1 MNICITPESIKLFSA
16 YFKKEIPNH
25 FTNEISA
32 NALLNKLFD
41 KAISDFK
48 NTGLTEERT
57 RELVLQHLTVAPQ
70 IIKKH
75 IGENPSANNPKLLE
89 SLNQLSG
96 KIYDAS
102 QSDNKN
108 DFQNAINSL
117 GQIIG
122 KSTLVIPA
130 ATVGNDFNALSFELL
145 KTANQEMI
153 YEEGVGYRNNITDPL
168 KQFEFEV
175 IRAIINSG
183 NPNNLQLK
191 LVKQSELKGI
201 NQISN
206 TNTDTNPDAYV
217 LVPVDSSG
225 KIVRFVDEKVNED
238 GTTPVFVFRQT
249 AKEFD
254 YFVKEKSDIYIASGM
269 SPQQAFAK
277 VRQEIQGHLEFIAN
291 LKKDHAAG
299 KTVNFSISLANSL
312 MGLVVEKLDRKTSMR
327 SITNIDEVP
336 IHIKRKG
343 TQTVA
348 VMHVPLSGRQVLPNE
363 KPLYENSMMNVTD
376 EELDILTKLITNPKL
391 KKTGIRRK
399 TGESY
404 TSDMRFEERQA
415 AIYYFHR
422 NATDFNFSQKKE
434 FDNLTKK
441 TNQLYFIR
449 IKNEVIEATA
459 ENAEQIKQA
468 LKTYFTTLSSEL
480 YTYSTDFTNVTPK
493 ESFAKTTDV
502 GQVFYGEDGRVYIT
516 TGPKRNLNILNETDV
531 ESMINVPT
539 AVIDGVVTLES
550 KSIRNHIIDNTK
562 TTIIT
567 NGNNELRG
575 YSSYLALGYTA
586 EDASEAMIDDSVEP
600 LFRTLAET
608 NLETEP
614 TEKQKEDAMT
624 WFKNHPL
631 FKVLSLNE
639 TLRNKIHEKGPS
651 FVAEFVNSSI
661 NLYLGSNNTDIYHEA
676 FHAFTQSILTAQ
688 ERKAMYSE
696 IAKTP
701 GSFKVTVLGK
711 AKTVKFAEANELE
724 IEEYLAEKFREYSM
738 NRGKSKLSVRIK
750 QFFDKVLNMLQ
761 GMFGKNMTF
770 NEAIALNKSAGV
782 VNAMFNALYEGNI
795 DISKFNPQATKTA
808 LYKSSEINVKNNAD
822 VILPIGTSGSGKS
835 TWVKSINSDNEFEV
849 ISPDAMRVEFTGDM
863 NDKSKD
869 EEIYKEAAS
878 RTIQAI
884 KNGKKV
890 IFDTT
895 NLTKEKRRPFI
906 KAIKEAIPGANIQ
919 YKLMPLDAE
928 LAKQRIK
935 ADIEAGVNRANV
947 SEETIDR
954 HAKLYKQML
963 KDITSED
970 ISVYEDMDFSIEQVS
985 VLMESMQSLMSDF
998 INLGINGSSNRKVN
1012 TLVVNLLLESSQV
1025 KVDSKRHKK
1034 IFEEIE
1040 KLNKNNG
1047 VVNGYGAFAIAKN
1060 PKILELALTYIKN
1073 RLEQQKKLMKP
1084 LSKDDD
1090 GFALNTLNKA
1100 LLAFGDVTEPKL
1112 YLDETE
1118 NSNLISLYLNNYSNI
1133 NVEQETLD
1141 YFDSLDDVERG
1152 IKYSFGL
1159 TGTEQSLAEV
1169 TDEQTKEMLS
1179 TIHAH
1184 ANNGKGAVMVNSLG
1198 IKKVQPFIQMLAK
1211 TSKILRN
1218 TTDRVEM
1225 YNKLVA
1231 AAKTDYEIAQIV
1243 TKLGNINNPEIT
1255 TEEQKA
1261 WLNFWQVMN
1270 KTDLFLREF
1279 IIEKVVDTDRKTKE
1293 KTATLEARSGRSK
1306 SAESRVGKDWVDNFV
1321 FVSHN
1326 SPYFSE
1332 TKEGEAYL
1340 KFDDKSQKY
1349 DLVEDYE
1356 EKGYGLI
1363 SGTEDS
1369 PEFITSLDERIN
1381 KTDNYTG
1388 KLFKAS
1394 ANPFEFLS
1402 QIGIDLVQDPVVLDI
1417 LLNGHV
1423 GLDIQT
1429 GIVDNILKS
1438 LMNRQTAVNENNK
1451 KVTELSQ
1458 LFSDFDYI
1466 NANGEK
1472 VKQEGLN
1479 GWFNQLQ
1486 KLQYMFSDENSS
1498 SMSKNAEGENQSEKS
1513 YNSSLSMMVT
1523 ALNDAKHYDE
1533 ILAGSGLEMFNVKT
1547 NPFAA
1552 ASPWLINLFNLE
1564 SPNAATRGTRNKN
1577 FKITVE
1583 SLSGSKIIFQSEDK
1597 GVSTLGLDE
1606 KAKFLSDFHLTLEGK
1621 QEILRTADKSTSL
1634 TAHAPV
1640 NKNGRIIKNELEVT
1654 KEDVNKIFSP
1664 EYDANKNSTILYDQ
1678 FFRHLEAELVRISRM
1693 NDITEDLESEGEVV
1707 FDAAYLKRG
1716 QDFYMFANILT
1727 PETKKELLKLKI
1739 SDSQAADIN
1748 NSRVLNK
1755 LISPE
1760 FKKVIDKELK
1770 AYFENRS
1777 DGLFNRKNKS
1787 LVIAGTAL
1795 KAFQKN
1801 SEEEVDVT
1809 RKRMFR
1815 AFTINNFIQNANF
1828 ATLFI
1833 GDAAI
1838 HDVRGEGYHKRI
1850 AGLISTGKIFAN
1862 DTAFLAHV
1870 NNPNFNAFGFA
1881 EKHNNATTGRAYD
1894 GYINS
1899 AVIKEK
1905 KSVSAYLQQ
1914 YSELINAKDYG
1925 AKNKMKEADGAGWI
1939 SFDMYRI
1946 LNLACGEW
1954 NDAQEAL
1961 YNKMLAGEKI
1971 SEEDA
1976 KTTFPVRKF
1985 QYFGQVNNK
1994 DAAYNLQMM
2003 AFHKYSLMP
2012 LIPALIEGTPLQDL
2026 HESMLKQGVDY
2037 VTMESGSKLS
2047 SISKVEMENG
2057 EVVSKFDD
2065 FYDDER
2071 KTNDIEFTVNQIH
2084 SKYLKNQI
2092 YLAPGYK
2099 NHITLPT
2106 QKRKMIALGL
2116 FNDEQIP
2123 TDFKPNLSKDERKTK
2138 WESLKTDSKKR
2149 AASKNYDWY
2158 KRYEVVISKIQA
2170 HLKNELID
2178 DLGLSYGA
2186 DGLLTGS
2193 PKKLVAYLEKQM
2205 KSNDMLA
2212 DDINYIVSVSEN
2224 AETLDFSLSM
2234 YSEKIEAILMT
2245 LADKK
2250 LRALNVNGEALV
2262 QVPGTMF
2269 ENKKR
2274 AEEFA
2279 KIEKPTLKDIHEYG
2293 SNGLSFYHVTDK
2305 NGDPVLTKDT
2315 NSWIVKSMEVKISL
2329 QGDFKKLLYL
2339 KHPDGEKIAVYNKN
2353 AEGKNILDYD
2363 ASLARLNESIK
2374 NKEWKAKYSKFL
2386 EIAGDRIPSQG
2397 PNALE
2402 SITIA
2407 EFLPEWAGPI
2417 IILPAE
2423 IVAKAGSDYDI
2434 DKLFTQFPNIVKIG
2448 NKIELQQYRSDVT
2461 ESLEEL
2467 YAEKKDIVDELKDT
2481 RDEIDDLYKQRTN
2494 FFEASD
2500 DITNDVKKQIQDQYE
2515 LDNDLF
2521 TTRNELTGYIKAAEN
2536 GLWRFKNISAK
2547 KRNEYVSQ
2555 YQEQLDAVNELIE
2568 FQEEQLKK
2576 ILFEE
2581 LGVEKASDFFKYSDN
2596 LIKAQKQKQTE
2607 LQDKLEEVQRKIYG
2621 KSIKGL
2627 ENELLSLFAEKI
2639 LMPSSIKDLIT
2650 TNSTDVALPIA
2661 QRLEEIIRERDS
2673 ESRFNKYDRVTDEN
2687 GDGISPT
2694 TLFDYEYNL
2703 LKHQENSVGKDSLAI
2718 AAVTATYYAMFQTF
2732 GAKLNAVSQKEQNAF
2747 DEAITIVSKAADINY
2762 QVEQI
2767 KEDNKDNITP
2777 EVQKQIASLLKL
2789 LPRADKIEKANSTVS
2804 KFKNYTFKLNH
2815 NKLKSELGE
2824 HVALGIINNT
2834 KDQSISDLLSQ
2845 MINGYVD
2852 VAKDAWIFNMQG
2864 NKQNTPTL
2872 LFMIMAGVS
2881 LESAAYLSSTS
2892 LVMEYN
2898 QIKKELSGVYANLGL
2913 DPEMSPIVEMSKI
2926 NKKAQEML
2934 FENHRAEFNANGL
2947 DSFNYNSIANKNS
2960 SEFTESELLDLVKEK
2975 AIDMRQI
2982 QALAEYVHIEKI
2994 ASDVSKFQQLTRF
3007 DTNKLAT
3014 ISEAQKR
3021 KEDILEFI
3029 SRKTYVPQSW
3039 FSAEGIGNTPV
3050 GQFNN
3055 DEFLVNLFERY
3066 FSLRDNP
3073 ALVKTSLDK
3082 VIKDNKPKTVV
3093 DVVMRTDFKNDFIWF
3108 LYQNSLFKKNTY
3120 DGYTIKVLN
3129 DPKAEFSINEETKVV
3144 TVSNTVLGND
3154 IISPKSGLT
3163 SYLMHNFPTVDQ
3175 YIRFK
3180 IEFAKLENID
3190 PVQLRK
3196 DYYFLDNARNKVT
3209 DLWLKTKIALY
3220 KSRNQIAYFYGPTS
3234 VGNMFK
3240 RFKQEHPD
3248 LAKKYAIIRDMKF
3261 SNDKKTYKSN
3271 MYLPDISDVNLRK
3284 QYKENL
3290 AELKN
3295 DPRPEIKEF
3304 FSLFNHIAMM
3314 QTGVNR
3320 RSQYDLGKIIDADHL
3335 HNVIDNGIGIG
3346 KIINELNQIN
3356 DNIEEARLNN
3366 LNKNNTPMIPD
3377 LQLLDQFKELFIGMM
3392 ESSYKTRVRGYNYE
3406 VQNLNFGKHKVLTE
3420 TISSFNN
3427 VVVLNSLVGA
3437 PKDRLALT
3445 ASLFYDEDGEYTP
3458 EEFAESIKD
3467 EKIAILN
3474 KKLIAPVGEDQAVL
3488 DKLLL
3493 DYLGINNSGNFPI
3506 LEYKSK
3512 TVKEGFLSIAGLGL
3526 KLMPIHSVKDEA
3538 MANAST
3544 VAIGQATI
3552 VNPNANSS
3560 SQNYVDELTAKYPGK
3575 LADSKTKFKSTD
3587 SVWVFG
3593 SGVFASRIKNVT
3605 AEEFDIALNKTFDT
3619 YHKPAINK
3627 AIKAGVKT
3635 FNVGTASGIDKM
3647 ALDYLESQGYIKVPV
3662 YAPIGKYYEMRKSNS
3677 TFEDLNYDINST
3689 IVTSNSLEAGDLI
3702 SFLFNEDK
3710 ANNWYTN
3717 LSETQKFAEGV
3728 ATVYDKI
3735 VNQLNRNTMY
3745 KIQFGNR
3752 LVTQKGQIKIGDSP
3766 LSAAIEQALYKMR
3779 NDIINHRQ
3787 TKSVKAPVVNQPL
3800 SFDMEIGSFV
3810 KYQGSTYIITQFND
3824 NGTVQIYN
3832 PTLEGDS
3839 AKIPV
3844 LKENIETLSSKA
3856 KIVNHEEEDYI
3867 VTPKGTII
3875 SLTTNKAMNWAEN
3888 DGKRIAI
3895 LEKSKASVNKTFNT
3909 SVIPLNES
3917 QRFTRESAEK
3927 DSEYMY
3933 LFTDNA
3939 GRTSGS
3945 GVINPNTWYAK
3956 KYGKDSRYASK
3967 TQAVAR
3973 GLENVYPITTMVDD
3987 NRTQWTDADFD
3998 TYKKII
4004 DDEISTIQQA
4014 AKNYKGIKF
4023 GGEMPFGKGAISNMK
4038 DSAPKIWNYLNSKL
4052 AEIGI
4057 DNTGDIPVSTQPSAT
4072 KANITSIP
4080 QNRVSGVE
4088 SMGSTQQA
4096 AANVKQVLG
4105 ISPHSIDMIDADFR
4119 TRTTRSVGEM
4129 EKYKVK
4135 VGDLVIQSGK
4145 SSNGLIKNIFTRI
4158 TAIHPKGTAG
4168 YLGTWNKEGWSQEG
4182 ITEIERYKNGAAAIE
4197 FEVIRYTGT
4206 IPMKE
4211 FLSLPLTRQTVIIE
4225 QQLKC

>member
-48 NTGLTEERT
+48 NMGLTEERT
-57 RELVLQHLTVAPQ
+57 RELILQHLSVAPQ
-70 IIKKH
+70 IIKKY
-75 IGENPSANNPKLLE
+75 IGENPSANNPKLLD
-89 SLNQLSG
+89 SVNLLSG
-96 KIYDAS
+96 IIYDAS
-102 QSDNKN
+102 QSDNKS

-130 ATVGNDFNALSFELL
+130 APVGNDFNAVSFELL

-153 YEEGVGYRNNITDPL
+153 YEPGVGYRNNITDPE

-175 IRAIINSG
+175 QRAIIASG
-183 NPNNLQLK
+183 NADNLQLK
-191 LVKQSELKGI
+191 LVQQSELKNI
-201 NQISN
+201 NQINN
-206 TNTDTNPDAYV
+206 TNKDTNPDTYV

-225 KIVRFVDEKVNED
+225 KIVRFVDGKVNED
-238 GTTPVFVFRQT
+238 GSTPVFVLRQT
-249 AKEFD
+249 MKEFD
-254 YFVKEKSDIYIASGM
+254 YLLKEKSDIYISQGM
-269 SPQQAFAK
+269 SPAQAFAK
-277 VRQEIQGHLEFIAN
+277 ARQEIQGHLEFIAN

-343 TQTVA
+343 TQTIA

-363 KPLYENSMMNVTD
+363 KPMYENSMMDVTD
-376 EELDILTKLITNPKL
+376 EELDILTKLITEPKL
-391 KKTGIRRK
+391 KKSGIKRK

-404 TSDMRFEERQA
+404 MSDMRFEERQNA
-415 AIYYFHR
+415 VYFFHR
-422 NATDFNFSQKKE
+422 NAEEFIFYQKKE
-434 FDNLTKK
+434 FDKLTKK
-441 TNQLYFIR
+441 TKQSYFIR

-468 LKTYFTTLSSEL
+468 LKTYFTTRSSEL
-480 YTYSTDFTNVTPK
+480 YAYSTDFTNVTPK
-493 ESFAKTTDV
+493 ESFEKTTDV

-539 AVIDGVVTLES
+539 SVVDGVVTLVS

-676 FHAFTQSILTAQ
+676 FHAFTQSILTSQ

-701 GSFKVTVLGK
+701 GTFKVTVLGK
-711 AKTVKFAEANELE
+711 AKTVKFSEANELE

-761 GMFGKNMTF
+761 GMFGKNMTY

-782 VNAMFNALYEGNI
+782 VNNMFNALYEGNI
-795 DISKFNPQATKTA
+795 DISKFNPEATKTA
-808 LYKSSEINVKNNAD
+808 LYKSTEINFPD
-822 VILPIGTSGSGKS
+822 V
-835 TWVKSINSDNEFEV
+835 
-849 ISPDAMRVEFTGDM
+849 
-863 NDKSKD
+863 
-869 EEIYKEAAS
+869 
-878 RTIQAI
+878 
-884 KNGKKV
+884 
-890 IFDTT
+890 
-895 NLTKEKRRPFI
+895 
-906 KAIKEAIPGANIQ
+906 
-919 YKLMPLDAE
+919 
-928 LAKQRIK
+928 
-935 ADIEAGVNRANV
+935 
-947 SEETIDR
+947 
-954 HAKLYKQML
+954 
-963 KDITSED
+963 
-970 ISVYEDMDFSIEQVS
+970 DFSIEQIS

-1034 IFEEIE
+1034 IFEEID
-1040 KLNKNNG
+1040 KLNKSHG

-1060 PKILELALTYIKN
+1060 PKILELALTYVKN

-1090 GFALNTLNKA
+1090 GFALDTLTKA
-1100 LLAFGDVTEPKL
+1100 LKAFGDVTEPKL
-1112 YLDETE
+1112 YLDEAE

-1133 NVEQETLD
+1133 NVQQETLD

-1152 IKYSFGL
+1152 IKFTFGL

-1169 TDEQTKEMLS
+1169 TDEQTREMLS

-1184 ANNGKGAVMVNSLG
+1184 ANNGKGAILVNSLG

-1225 YNKLVA
+1225 YNKLMA

-1243 TKLGNINNPEIT
+1243 NKLGNINNPEIT

-1306 SAESRVGKDWVDNFV
+1306 SAESRVGKDWADNFV

-1332 TKEGEAYL
+1332 TKDGEAYL
-1340 KFDDKSQKY
+1340 KFDKDSQKY

-1356 EKGYGLI
+1356 EKGFGLI

-1381 KTDNYTG
+1381 KTDVYTG

-1394 ANPFEFLS
+1394 ANPFEFLNH
-1402 QIGIDLVQDPVVLDI
+1402 IGIDLVQDPVVLDI
-1417 LLNGHV
+1417 LLNGHA

-1429 GIVDNILKS
+1429 GIVDNIMKS

-1458 LFSDFDYI
+1458 LFSDFEYI

-1498 SMSKNAEGENQSEKS
+1498 SMGKNAEGENQSEKS

-1533 ILAGSGLEMFNVKT
+1533 ILEGSGLEIFNVKT

-1552 ASPWLINLFNLE
+1552 ASPWLVNMFNLE
-1564 SPNAATRGTRNKN
+1564 SPNAAVRGTRNKN

-1583 SLSGSKIIFQSEDK
+1583 SLSGSKIIYQSEDK

-1654 KEDVNKIFSP
+1654 KEDINKIFSP

-1678 FFRHLEAELVRISRM
+1678 FFRHIEAELVRISRM
-1693 NDITEDLESEGEVV
+1693 NDITEDLESEGEIV

-1716 QDFYMFANILT
+1716 RDFYMFANILT
-1727 PETKKELLKLKI
+1727 PATKKALLELKI
-1739 SDSQAADIN
+1739 SDSQSADIN
-1748 NSRVLNK
+1748 NTRVLNK
-1755 LISPE
+1755 LISAE
-1760 FKKVIDKELK
+1760 FKKVIDKEIK
-1770 AYFENRS
+1770 AYFEKRS

-1787 LVIAGTAL
+1787 LVIAGSAL
-1795 KAFQKN
+1795 KTFQKN
-1801 SEEEVDVT
+1801 SEEEEDVT

-1815 AFTINNFIQNANF
+1815 TFTINNFIQNANF

-1862 DTAFLAHV
+1862 DSAFLAHV

-1881 EKHNNATTGRAYD
+1881 EKHNNAITGRTYN

-1914 YSELINAKDYG
+1914 YSELIDAKDYG
-1925 AKNKMKEADGAGWI
+1925 AENKMKEADGAGWI

-1954 NDAQEAL
+1954 SDQQETL

-1976 KTTFPVRKF
+1976 KITFPVRKF
-1985 QYFGQVNNK
+1985 QYYGQVNNK
-1994 DAAYNLQMM
+1994 DATYNLQMM

-2012 LIPALIEGTPLQDL
+2012 LIPSLIKGTPLQDL

-2047 SISKVEMENG
+2047 SISKVEMKDG
-2057 EVVSKFDD
+2057 KVVSKFDD

-2123 TDFKPNLSKDERKTK
+2123 TDFKPNLSKDERKIK

-2170 HLKNELID
+2170 HLKQELID

-2186 DGLLTGS
+2186 DGSLSGS
-2193 PKKLVAYLEKQM
+2193 PEKLVAYLEKQM

-2212 DDINYIVSVSEN
+2212 DDIEYITSVSVN

-2339 KHPDGEKIAVYNKN
+2339 KHPDGKKIAVYSKD

-2363 ASLARLNESIK
+2363 ESLARLNESIK
-2374 NKEWKAKYSKFL
+2374 NTEWKTKYSKFL

-2402 SITIA
+2402 SITVA

-2461 ESLEEL
+2461 KSLKEL
-2467 YAEKKDIVDELKDT
+2467 YAEKSFIVDELKDV
-2481 RDEIDDLYKQRTN
+2481 RSEIDALYEQRTN

-2500 DITNDVKKQIQDQYE
+2500 DIATEVKNQIKEQYN
-2515 LDNDLF
+2515 LDKDLYK
-2521 TTRNELTGYIKAAEN
+2521 TRSELTGFLKAAEN
-2536 GLWRFKNISAK
+2536 GLWKFKNIPIKQRAK
-2547 KRNEYVSQ
+2547 YIAQ
-2555 YQEQLDAVNELIE
+2555 YEEQMDAVNELID

-2581 LGVEKASDFFKYSDN
+2581 LGVEKASDFFKYSDD
-2596 LIKAQKQKQTE
+2596 LIKSQKQKQTE
-2607 LQDKLEEVQRKIYG
+2607 LQNELEEIQRKIYG

-2639 LMPSSIKDLIT
+2639 LMPASIKDLIT
-2650 TNSTDVALPIA
+2650 TNSTDIALPVA
-2661 QRLEEIIRERDS
+2661 QQLEEIIRKRDS
-2673 ESRFNKYDRVTDEN
+2673 ETRFNKYDRITDEN

-2703 LKHQENSVGKDSLAI
+2703 LKHQENSVGKDSLGI

-2732 GAKLNAVSQKEQNAF
+2732 GAKLNAVSQKEQTDF
-2747 DEAITIVSKAADINY
+2747 DEAMVVVSKVADINY

-2767 KEDNKDNITP
+2767 KEANKDNITP
-2777 EVQKQIASLLKL
+2777 EIQKQISSLLKL
-2789 LPRADKIEKANSTVS
+2789 LPRADKIETANSTVNR
-2804 KFKNYTFKLNH
+2804 FKNYTFKLNH

-2824 HVALGIINNT
+2824 HIALGIINNT
-2834 KDQSISDLLSQ
+2834 KGQSISDLISQ

-2852 VAKDAWIFNMQG
+2852 VAKDAWVFNMQG

-2881 LESAAYLSSTS
+2881 LESAAYLSSTP

-2913 DPEMSPIVEMSKI
+2913 DPEMSPIVETQRI
-2926 NKKAQEML
+2926 NKKAQEKL
-2934 FENHRAEFNANGL
+2934 FENHEQEFKANGL
-2947 DSFNYNSIANKNS
+2947 ETFNYNSIANKNA
-2960 SEFTESELLDLVKEK
+2960 SEFTESELLGLVKQK

-2982 QALAEYVHIEKI
+2982 QALAEYIHIEKI

-3007 DTNKLAT
+3007 DTNKIAT

-3120 DGYTIKVLN
+3120 DGYTFKVLS

-3144 TVSNTVLGND
+3144 TFSSNILGND
-3154 IISPKSGLT
+3154 INNPKLGL
-3163 SYLMHNFPTVDQ
+3163 SHMMHNFPTADQ
-3175 YIRFK
+3175 YVRFK
-3180 IEFAKLENID
+3180 IELSKLENED
-3190 PVQLRK
+3190 AYKLRK
-3196 DYYFLDNARNKVT
+3196 EYYFLDNAKNKVT
-3209 DLWLKTKIALY
+3209 DLWLKNKIALY

-3290 AELKN
+3290 ADLKN
-3295 DPRPEIKEF
+3295 DIARPEIAEF
-3304 FSLFNHIAMM
+3304 FGLFNNIAMM

-3356 DNIEEARLNN
+3356 DNIEAARIHN
-3366 LNKNNTPMIPD
+3366 LNKDNAPMIPD

-3406 VQNLNFGKHKVLTE
+3406 VQNLNFGKHKELGE

-3445 ASLFYDEDGEYTP
+3445 ASLFFDEDGEYTP

-3474 KKLIAPVGEDQAVL
+3474 KKLVAPAGEDQAKL

-3526 KLMPIHSVKDEA
+3526 KLMPEHSVKDEA

-3552 VNPNANSS
+3552 VNPNAMSS

-3587 SVWVFG
+3587 KVWVFG

-3605 AEEFDIALNKTFDT
+3605 VEEFDIALNKTFDT

-3647 ALDYLESQGYIKVPV
+3647 ASDYLESQGYIKVPM
-3662 YAPIGKYYEMRKSNS
+3662 YAPIGKYYEMRKSDS
-3677 TFEDLNYDINST
+3677 SFEDLNYDNNAVVVNKDT
-3689 IVTSNSLEAGDLI
+3689 LEAGDLM
-3702 SFLFNEDK
+3702 SFLFNDNK

-3717 LSETQKFAEGV
+3717 LSEKQKFEKGV
-3728 ATVYDKI
+3728 SVVYDKI
-3735 VNQLNRNTMY
+3735 VNQLNKNTMY

-3752 LVTQKGQIKIGDSP
+3752 LVAQKGQIKIGDSP

-3787 TKSVKAPVVNQPL
+3787 SKSVAAPVVNQPL

-3832 PTLEGDS
+3832 PTLEGAS

-3844 LKENIETLSSKA
+3844 AKRNLEVLSSKA
-3856 KIVNHEEEDYI
+3856 KIVNYKDTDYI

-3875 SLTTNKAMNWAEN
+3875 SLTSNKAMNWAEN
-3888 DGKRIAI
+3888 DGNRVAI
-3895 LEKSKASVNKTFNT
+3895 LEKAKARSNQSFASVK
-3909 SVIPLNES
+3909 VI
-3917 QRFTRESAEK
+3917 A
-3927 DSEYMY
+3927 
-3933 LFTDNA
+3933 
-3939 GRTSGS
+3939 
-3945 GVINPNTWYAK
+3945 
-3956 KYGKDSRYASK
+3956 
-3967 TQAVAR
+3967 
-3973 GLENVYPITTMVDD
+3973 
-3987 NRTQWTDADFD
+3987 
-3998 TYKKII
+3998 
-4004 DDEISTIQQA
+4004 
-4014 AKNYKGIKF
+4014 
-4023 GGEMPFGKGAISNMK
+4023 
-4038 DSAPKIWNYLNSKL
+4038 
-4052 AEIGI
+4052 
-4057 DNTGDIPVSTQPSAT
+4057 
-4072 KANITSIP
+4072 TSIP
-4080 QNRVSGVE
+4080 QNRISGIE

-4105 ISPHSIDMIDADFR
+4105 SSPHSIDMIDADFR

-4129 EKYKVK
+4129 QKYQVK
-4135 VGDLVIQSGK
+4135 VGDIVIQSGK
-4145 SSNGLIKNIFTRI
+4145 SSNGLIKNIFTKI
-4158 TAIHPKGTAG
+4158 TAIHPKGTPG

-4206 IPMKE
+4206 MPIKE
-4211 FLSLPLTRQTVIIE
+4211 FLSLPLEKQTVIIE

>member
-25 FTNEISA
+25 FTNDITS

-48 NTGLTEERT
+48 NTGLSEERA
-57 RELVLQHLTVAPQ
+57 RELILQHLSIAPQ
-70 IIKKH
+70 IIKKY
-75 IGENPSANNPKLLE
+75 IGENPSANNPKLVE
-89 SLNQLSG
+89 SVNLLSG
-96 KIYDAS
+96 IIYDAS
-102 QSDNKN
+102 QSDNKS

-117 GQIIG
+117 GQIVG
-122 KSTLVIPA
+122 KSTLVIP
-130 ATVGNDFNALSFELL
+130 TVSVGNVFNAVSFELL

-153 YEEGVGYRNNITDPL
+153 YEPGVGYRNNITNPE

-175 IRAIINSG
+175 QRAIIASG
-183 NPNNLQLK
+183 NADNLQLK
-191 LVKQSELKGI
+191 LVQQSELKNI
-201 NQISN
+201 NQIFN
-206 TNTDTNPDAYV
+206 TNTDTNPDTYV

-225 KIVRFVDEKVNED
+225 KIVRFVDGKVNED
-238 GTTPVFVFRQT
+238 GTTPVFVLRQT
-249 AKEFD
+249 MKEFD
-254 YFVKEKSDIYIASGM
+254 YLLKEKSDIYISQGM
-269 SPQQAFAK
+269 SPAQAFAK
-277 VRQEIQGHLEFIAN
+277 ARQEIQGHLEFIAN

-312 MGLVVEKLDRKTSMR
+312 MGLVVEKLDRKTNMR

-336 IHIKRKG
+336 IHIKRQG
-343 TQTVA
+343 RQTVA
-348 VMHVPLSGRQVLPNE
+348 VMHVPLSGKQVLPNE
-363 KPLYENSMMNVTD
+363 KPMYEKSMLDITD
-376 EELDILTKLITNPKL
+376 EELDILTKLITEPKL
-391 KKTGIRRK
+391 KKSGIRRK
-399 TGESY
+399 TGEPY
-404 TSDMRFEERQA
+404 TSEMKLEERKN
-415 AIYYFHR
+415 AIYFFHR
-422 NATDFNFSQKKE
+422 NAEEFIFYHKQE
-434 FDNLTKK
+434 FDKSTNK
-441 TNQLYFIR
+441 TTRTYFIR
-449 IKNEVIEATA
+449 IKNEIIEATV
-459 ENAEQIKQA
+459 ENAEQIKTA
-468 LKTYFTTLSSEL
+468 LKTYFTTRSSEL

-493 ESFAKTTDV
+493 ESFEKTNDINE
-502 GQVFYGEDGRVYIT
+502 VFYGKDGKVYIT

-531 ESMINVPT
+531 ESMINAPT
-539 AVIDGVVTLES
+539 AVTDNVVTLES

-586 EDASEAMIDDSVEP
+586 ETASESLIDVNAQP

-608 NLETEP
+608 NMETEP
-614 TEKQKEDAMT
+614 TEQQKEAAMN
-624 WFKNHPL
+624 WFRNHPL
-631 FKVLSLNE
+631 FKVLSFNE
-639 TLRNKIHEKGPS
+639 NLRNKIHEKGPS

-676 FHAFTQSILTAQ
+676 FHAFTQSILTPQ

-701 GSFKVTVLGK
+701 GAFKVTVLGK
-711 AKTVKFAEANELE
+711 AKTVKFSEANDLE

-761 GMFGKNMTF
+761 GMFGKNMTY
-770 NEAIALNKSAGV
+770 NEAIALNKSASV
-782 VNAMFNALYEGNI
+782 VNNMFNALYEGKI

-808 LYKSSEINVKNNAD
+808 LYKSSEINFPD
-822 VILPIGTSGSGKS
+822 V
-835 TWVKSINSDNEFEV
+835 
-849 ISPDAMRVEFTGDM
+849 
-863 NDKSKD
+863 
-869 EEIYKEAAS
+869 
-878 RTIQAI
+878 
-884 KNGKKV
+884 
-890 IFDTT
+890 
-895 NLTKEKRRPFI
+895 
-906 KAIKEAIPGANIQ
+906 
-919 YKLMPLDAE
+919 
-928 LAKQRIK
+928 
-935 ADIEAGVNRANV
+935 
-947 SEETIDR
+947 
-954 HAKLYKQML
+954 
-963 KDITSED
+963 
-970 ISVYEDMDFSIEQVS
+970 DFSIEQVS

-998 INLGINGSSNRKVN
+998 INLGINGSSNRVAN
-1012 TLVVNLLLESSQV
+1012 TEVIKLLMESSQI
-1025 KVDSKRHKK
+1025 KVDSKRHKE
-1034 IFEEIE
+1034 IFKTIDEI
-1040 KLNKNNG
+1040 NKTHG
-1047 VVNGYGAFAIAKN
+1047 VVNGYGVFAIAKY
-1060 PKILELALTYIKN
+1060 PKILEQALTFVKN

-1084 LSKDDD
+1084 LSKDDN
-1090 GFALNTLNKA
+1090 GFAIDTLTKA

-1112 YLDETE
+1112 YLDEVE
-1118 NSNLISLYLNNYSNI
+1118 NSNLISLFLNNYSNI

-1141 YFDSLDDVERG
+1141 YFDTLDDVERS

-1169 TDEQTKEMLS
+1169 TDEQTREMLS

-1184 ANNGKGAVMVNSLG
+1184 ANNGKGAVLVNSLG

-1231 AAKTDYEIAQIV
+1231 ASKTDYEIAQIV

-1306 SAESRVGKDWVDNFV
+1306 SAESRVGKDWSDNFI

-1326 SPYFSE
+1326 SPYFAE
-1332 TKEGEAYL
+1332 TKEGEGYL
-1340 KFDDKSQKY
+1340 KIDPKSKKY

-1356 EKGYGLI
+1356 DKGYGLI
-1363 SGTEDS
+1363 SGTEKS
-1369 PEFITSLDERIN
+1369 PEFITNLDERIN
-1381 KTDNYTG
+1381 KTDSYTG

-1402 QIGIDLVQDPVVLDI
+1402 KIGIDLVQDPVVFEI
-1417 LLNGHV
+1417 LLNGHK
-1423 GLDIQT
+1423 GLDIDT
-1429 GIVDNILKS
+1429 GIVDNILVS
-1438 LMNRQTAVNENNK
+1438 LMNRQTAVNENDK

-1458 LFSDFDYI
+1458 LFSNFEYI
-1466 NANGEK
+1466 NTNGEK
-1472 VKQEGLN
+1472 VKQDGLN

-1486 KLQYMFSDENSS
+1486 RLQYMFSDENSS
-1498 SMSKNAEGENQSEKS
+1498 SMGKNAEGENQSEKS

-1523 ALNDAKHYDE
+1523 AMNDAKHYDE
-1533 ILAGSGLEMFNVKT
+1533 ILEGSGLEIFNVKT

-1552 ASPWLINLFNLE
+1552 ASPWLINMFNLE
-1564 SPNAATRGTRNKN
+1564 SPNASVRGTRNKN

-1583 SLSGSKIIFQSEDK
+1583 SLSGSKIIYQSEDK

-1654 KEDVNKIFSP
+1654 KEDINKIFSP
-1664 EYDANKNSTILYDQ
+1664 EYDSNKNSTILYDQ
-1678 FFRHLEAELVRISRM
+1678 FFRHIEAELVRISRM
-1693 NDITEDLESEGEVV
+1693 NDIVEDLESEGEVV

-1716 QDFYMFANILT
+1716 RDFYMFANILT
-1727 PETKKELLKLKI
+1727 PATKKALLELKI
-1739 SDSQAADIN
+1739 SDSQSTDIN
-1748 NSRVLNK
+1748 NKRVLNK
-1755 LISPE
+1755 LISAE
-1760 FKKVIDKELK
+1760 FKNVIDKEIK
-1770 AYFENRS
+1770 AYFKNRS

-1787 LVIAGTAL
+1787 LVIAGSAL
-1795 KAFQKN
+1795 KDFQKN

-1862 DTAFLAHV
+1862 DTAFLTHI
-1870 NNPNFNAFGFA
+1870 NNPNFSAFGFA
-1881 EKHNNATTGRAYD
+1881 EKHNNTTTGRTYN

-1925 AKNKMKEADGAGWI
+1925 AESKMKEADGAGWI

-1954 NDAQEAL
+1954 TDQQDAL
-1961 YNKMLAGEKI
+1961 YKKMLAGEKI

-1976 KTTFPVRKF
+1976 KITFPVRKF

-1994 DAAYNLQMM
+1994 DATYNLQMM

-2012 LIPALIEGTPLQDL
+2012 LIPSLIEGTPLQDL

-2047 SISKVEMENG
+2047 SISKVEMKDG
-2057 EVVSKFDD
+2057 KVVSKFDD

-2138 WESLKTDSKKR
+2138 WESIKTDSKKR

-2158 KRYEVVISKIQA
+2158 KRYEVTISKIQA
-2170 HLKNELID
+2170 HLKQELLD
-2178 DLGLSYGA
+2178 DLGLSYSE
-2186 DGLLTGS
+2186 DGSLNGS

-2212 DDINYIVSVSEN
+2212 DDINYIISVSEN

-2279 KIEKPTLKDIHEYG
+2279 KIEKPTLRDIHEYG

-2305 NGDPVLTKDT
+2305 NGDPILTDDT

-2339 KHPDGEKIAVYNKN
+2339 NHPDGKKIAIYSKDAN
-2353 AEGKNILDYD
+2353 GKNILDYD
-2363 ASLARLNESIK
+2363 TSLARLNESIK
-2374 NKEWKAKYSKFL
+2374 NTEWKTKYSKFL

-2402 SITIA
+2402 SITVA

-2461 ESLEEL
+2461 ESLNEL
-2467 YAEKKDIVDELKDT
+2467 YAEKKDIVDELKTT
-2481 RDEIDDLYKQRTN
+2481 RDEINDLYKQRTN

-2500 DITNDVKKQIQDQYE
+2500 DISNEVKKQIQEQYE

-2536 GLWRFKNISAK
+2536 SLWKFQNISAK
-2547 KRNEYVSQ
+2547 KRNEYVNQ

-2568 FQEEQLKK
+2568 FQEDQLKK

-2581 LGVEKASDFFKYSDN
+2581 LGVEKASDFFNYSDN
-2596 LIKAQKQKQTE
+2596 LIKEQKQKQTQ
-2607 LQDKLEEVQRKIYG
+2607 LQNELEEIQRKIYG

-2639 LMPSSIKDLIT
+2639 TMPSSIKDLIT
-2650 TNSTDVALPIA
+2650 TNSTDIALPIA
-2661 QRLEEIIRERDS
+2661 QQLEALIRERDS
-2673 ESRFNKYDRVTDEN
+2673 ETRFNKYDRVTDEN

-2703 LKHQENSVGKDSLAI
+2703 LKHQENSVGKDSLGI

-2732 GAKLNAVSQKEQNAF
+2732 GAKLNAVSQKEQANF
-2747 DEAITIVSKAADINY
+2747 DAAMVVVSNVADVNY
-2762 QVEQI
+2762 QIEQL
-2767 KEDNKDNITP
+2767 KSDNADNITP
-2777 EVQKQIASLLKL
+2777 EIQKQISSLYKL
-2789 LPRADKIEKANSTVS
+2789 LPRADKIETANSTVN

-2824 HVALGIINNT
+2824 HIALGIINNT
-2834 KDQSISDLLSQ
+2834 KDQSISDLISQ

-2881 LESAAYLSSTS
+2881 LESAAYLSSTP

-2913 DPEMSPIVEMSKI
+2913 DPEVSPIVEMSRI
-2926 NKKAQEML
+2926 NKKAQELL
-2934 FENHRAEFNANGL
+2934 FENHKAEFVSNNL
-2947 DSFNYNSIANKNS
+2947 ESFNYNSLANKNEI
-2960 SEFTESELLDLVKEK
+2960 EFSESELLKLVKQKE
-2975 AIDMRQI
+2975 INMRQI

-3007 DTNKLAT
+3007 DTNKIAT

-3021 KEDILEFI
+3021 KEDILEFK

-3073 ALVKTSLDK
+3073 ALIKTSLDQ
-3082 VIKDNKPKTVV
+3082 VIKDNKPKNVV
-3093 DVVMRTDFKNDFIWF
+3093 DVVLRTDFKNDFIWF
-3108 LYQNSLFKKNTY
+3108 LYQNSLFKKNVY
-3120 DGYTIKVLN
+3120 DGYIFKASS

-3144 TVSNTVLGND
+3144 TFSSNILGND
-3154 IISPKSGLT
+3154 INNPESGL
-3163 SYLMHNFPTVDQ
+3163 SHMIRNFPTADQ
-3175 YIRFK
+3175 YVRFK
-3180 IEFAKLENID
+3180 IELTKLENAD
-3190 PVQLRK
+3190 PIQLRK
-3196 DYYFLDNARNKVT
+3196 EYYFLDNARNKVT
-3209 DLWLKTKIALY
+3209 DLWLKNKIALY
-3220 KSRNQIAYFYGPTS
+3220 KSRNHIAYFYGPTS

-3248 LAKKYAIIRDMKF
+3248 LSKQYAIIRDMKF

-3290 AELKN
+3290 QSLKA
-3295 DPRPEIKEF
+3295 DERPEIAEF
-3304 FSLFNHIAMM
+3304 FKLFNNIAMM

-3335 HNVIDNGIGIG
+3335 HDVIDNGIGIG

-3356 DNIEEARLNN
+3356 DNIEGAKINN
-3366 LNKNNTPMIPD
+3366 LNKEKAPMIAD
-3377 LQLLDQFKELFIGMM
+3377 LQLLDQFKELFLNMM

-3406 VQNLNFGKHKVLTE
+3406 VQNLNFGKHKTLADTM
-3420 TISSFNN
+3420 SSFNN
-3427 VVVLNSLVGA
+3427 VTVFNSLVGL
-3437 PKDRLALT
+3437 PKDTMALT
-3445 ASLFYDEDGEYTP
+3445 ASLFYDEDREYTP
-3458 EEFAESIKD
+3458 EEFADLIKD
-3467 EKIAILN
+3467 KKIGILN
-3474 KKLIAPVGEDQAVL
+3474 KKLLVPAGEDQVKF
-3488 DKLLL
+3488 DKLIL
-3493 DYLGINNSGNFPI
+3493 DVLGINNSGNFPT

-3512 TVKEGFLSIAGLGL
+3512 TVKKGFLSIAGLGL
-3526 KLMPIHSVKDEA
+3526 KLMPEHSIKDEA

-3544 VAIGQATI
+3544 IAIGQATI

-3560 SQNYVDELTAKYPGK
+3560 SQNYVDELTAKYPNK
-3575 LADSKTKFKSTD
+3575 IADSKTKFKSTD

-3605 AEEFDIALNKTFDT
+3605 PEEFDIALNNTFNT

-3647 ALDYLESQGYIKVPV
+3647 TLDYLESEGYVKVPV
-3662 YAPIGKYYEMRKSNS
+3662 YAAIGKYYEMRKSNS
-3677 TFEDLNYDINST
+3677 TFENLNYDNNAVVVNKDT
-3689 IVTSNSLEAGDLI
+3689 LEAGDLMN
-3702 SFLFNEDK
+3702 FLFNDNK
-3710 ANNWYTN
+3710 VNKWYSN
-3717 LSETQKFAEGV
+3717 LNEKQKFEKGV
-3728 ATVYDKI
+3728 AVVYDKI
-3735 VNQLNRNTMY
+3735 VTQLNKNTMY

-3752 LVTQKGQIKIGDSP
+3752 LVAQKGQIKIGDSP

-3779 NDIINHRQ
+3779 DDIIKHRQ

-3810 KYQGSTYIITQFND
+3810 KYQGSTYIVTKLND
-3824 NGTVQIYN
+3824 NKTIQIYN
-3832 PTLEGDS
+3832 PTLEGAA
-3839 AKIPV
+3839 AKISV
-3844 LKENIETLSSKA
+3844 AKTNIEILSSKA
-3856 KIVNHEEEDYI
+3856 KIVNYKEVDYI

-3888 DGKRIAI
+3888 DGNRLAVLSLTKAKQKLQKEVKKLSVLFAKSDQNKIESGTKNTAI
-3895 LEKSKASVNKTFNT
+3895 
-3909 SVIPLNES
+3909 
-3917 QRFTRESAEK
+3917 R
-3927 DSEYMY
+3927 M
-3933 LFTDNA
+3933 
-3939 GRTSGS
+3939 
-3945 GVINPNTWYAK
+3945 
-3956 KYGKDSRYASK
+3956 
-3967 TQAVAR
+3967 
-3973 GLENVYPITTMVDD
+3973 ENVADLTKGESGIQVVNTTPVLITLRGQLTVTEAGGKEVMLRSEDVL
-3987 NRTQWTDADFD
+3987 
-3998 TYKKII
+3998 
-4004 DDEISTIQQA
+4004 DESELLWNDQKNWINGIGSMFVYDIQ
-4014 AKNYKGIKF
+4014 KFEDVYKGT
-4023 GGEMPFGKGAISNMK
+4023 
-4038 DSAPKIWNYLNSKL
+4038 L
-4052 AEIGI
+4052 
-4057 DNTGDIPVSTQPSAT
+4057 
-4072 KANITSIP
+4072 
-4080 QNRVSGVE
+4080 
-4088 SMGSTQQA
+4088 
-4096 AANVKQVLG
+4096 
-4105 ISPHSIDMIDADFR
+4105 
-4119 TRTTRSVGEM
+4119 
-4129 EKYKVK
+4129 
-4135 VGDLVIQSGK
+4135 
-4145 SSNGLIKNIFTRI
+4145 
-4158 TAIHPKGTAG
+4158 
-4168 YLGTWNKEGWSQEG
+4168 
-4182 ITEIERYKNGAAAIE
+4182 
-4197 FEVIRYTGT
+4197 
-4206 IPMKE
+4206 PMKE
-4211 FLSLPLTRQTVIIE
+4211 FLSLPLEKQVVMIE
-4225 QQLKC
+4225 QQIKC

>member
-48 NTGLTEERT
+48 NTGLTEERA
-57 RELVLQHLTVAPQ
+57 RELILQHLTIAPQ
-70 IIKKH
+70 LIKKH
-75 IGENPSANNPKLLE
+75 IGENPSANNPKLLD
-89 SLNQLSG
+89 SVNLLSG
-96 KIYDAS
+96 IIYDAS
-102 QSDNKN
+102 QSDNKS
-108 DFQNAINSL
+108 DFQNAINSI
-117 GQIIG
+117 GQIVG

-130 ATVGNDFNALSFELL
+130 APVGNDFNALSFELL

-175 IRAIINSG
+175 IRAIIDSG

-206 TNTDTNPDAYV
+206 TNTDTNPDSYV

-225 KIVRFVDEKVNED
+225 KIVRFVDGKVNDD

-277 VRQEIQGHLEFIAN
+277 ARQEIQGHLEFIAN

-404 TSDMRFEERQA
+404 TSDMRFEEREA

-539 AVIDGVVTLES
+539 AVIDGVVTLVS

-586 EDASEAMIDDSVEP
+586 EEASEAMIDDSVEP

-808 LYKSSEINVKNNAD
+808 LYKSTEIDFPNV
-822 VILPIGTSGSGKS
+822 
-835 TWVKSINSDNEFEV
+835 
-849 ISPDAMRVEFTGDM
+849 
-863 NDKSKD
+863 
-869 EEIYKEAAS
+869 
-878 RTIQAI
+878 
-884 KNGKKV
+884 
-890 IFDTT
+890 
-895 NLTKEKRRPFI
+895 
-906 KAIKEAIPGANIQ
+906 
-919 YKLMPLDAE
+919 
-928 LAKQRIK
+928 
-935 ADIEAGVNRANV
+935 
-947 SEETIDR
+947 
-954 HAKLYKQML
+954 
-963 KDITSED
+963 
-970 ISVYEDMDFSIEQVS
+970 DFSIEQVS

-1034 IFEEIE
+1034 IFEEID

-1552 ASPWLINLFNLE
+1552 ASPWLINMFNLE

-1693 NDITEDLESEGEVV
+1693 NDITEDLESEGEVI

-1770 AYFENRS
+1770 AYFEKRS

-1881 EKHNNATTGRAYD
+1881 EKHNNAITGRAYD

-2339 KHPDGEKIAVYNKN
+2339 DHTDGKKIAVYTKN

-2363 ASLARLNESIK
+2363 ASLARLNASLK

-2481 RDEIDDLYKQRTN
+2481 RDEIDGLYKQRTN

-2500 DITNDVKKQIQDQYE
+2500 DITNDVKKQIQDQYK

-2661 QRLEEIIRERDS
+2661 QQLEKIIRERDS

-2747 DEAITIVSKAADINY
+2747 DEAITIVSKVADINY

-2834 KDQSISDLLSQ
+2834 KNQSISDLLSQ

-2934 FENHRAEFNANGL
+2934 FENHKAEFNANGL
-2947 DSFNYNSIANKNS
+2947 DSFNYNSIANKNAR
-2960 SEFTESELLDLVKEK
+2960 EFTESELLDLVKEK

-3154 IISPKSGLT
+3154 IINPKSGLT

-3209 DLWLKTKIALY
+3209 DVWLKTKIALY

-3427 VVVLNSLVGA
+3427 VVVLNSLVGS

-3575 LADSKTKFKSTD
+3575 LADAKTKFKSTD

-3635 FNVGTASGIDKM
+3635 FSVGTASGIDKM

-3662 YAPIGKYYEMRKSNS
+3662 YAPIGKYYEMRKGNS

-3710 ANNWYTN
+3710 ANSWYTN
-3717 LSETQKFAEGV
+3717 LSEKQKFAEGV

-3832 PTLEGDS
+3832 PTLEGAS

-3844 LKENIETLSSKA
+3844 AKRNLEVLSSKA
-3856 KIVNHEEEDYI
+3856 KIVNYKEADYI

-3875 SLTTNKAMNWAEN
+3875 SLTTNKAMNWLEN
-3888 DGKRIAI
+3888 DGNRLAI
-3895 LEKSKASVNKTFNT
+3895 LEKAKASVNKTFNT

-4057 DNTGDIPVSTQPSAT
+4057 DNTGDTPVPTQLSTSF
-4072 KANITSIP
+4072 KEI
-4080 QNRVSGVE
+4080 
-4088 SMGSTQQA
+4088 
-4096 AANVKQVLG
+4096 NVADG
-4105 ISPHSIDMIDADFR
+4105 IKI
-4119 TRTTRSVGEM
+4119 
-4129 EKYKVK
+4129 
-4135 VGDLVIQSGK
+4135 
-4145 SSNGLIKNIFTRI
+4145 IKNTVTPAEELELFNELKPYLESQGSQTN
-4158 TAIHPKGTAG
+4158 KGTAAPIMIGLGLRWDYTSNNPGKTPLNLGEIINNSEYQKNKYG
-4168 YLGTWNKEGWSQEG
+4168 YYNVAHNGQPLGNISQKLKDVISRATG
-4182 ITEIERYKNGAAAIE
+4182 IDATNYDGAIINVYPKNGFISAHNDVDESATAINYPVLVLNIGGDGSLSVE
-4197 FEVIRYTGT
+4197 GAESQKAQKGYSQKEYTDTVLKSGDAYIFGKDGKNRDVYHRTLASSGKGT
-4206 IPMKE
+4206 LPELNIQGKIIPANSYRITITLRRVKPLESGMPIAPVKMSVNSE
-4211 FLSLPLTRQTVIIE
+4211 QLYSEYKGTLPKSDFLSLSLKEQTEIIE
-4225 QQLKC
+4225 IQNKC